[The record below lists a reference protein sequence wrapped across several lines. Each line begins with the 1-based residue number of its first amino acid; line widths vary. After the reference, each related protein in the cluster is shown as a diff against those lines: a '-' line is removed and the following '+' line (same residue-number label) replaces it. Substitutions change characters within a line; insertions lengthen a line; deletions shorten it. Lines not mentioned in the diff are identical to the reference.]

1 MSPVITKAESAISQG
16 FIDDI
21 SHRLSGNNLVRRT
34 LPAMGRL
41 HIDRKLP
48 FLCIYRRPLKRNDNG
63 TDQLI
68 KGEASYL
75 IASAAPKYKT
85 GISSLIKAVLDVCSP
100 GPGAFLIIEIWSKES
115 PDYIVDP
122 EEGRMAPSFRIKV
135 PSSRLPVETIEA
147 IEKALKQISVS
158 KKQSKVSTQYTRRP
172 WPEGLPSL
180 LTADEIQKNNCYMVG
195 IEISPIYRDPDSGEI
210 FPLVLKAIHR
220 GISTAFKK
228 GEYEFSRKRTS
239 TSPVSYK
246 ALGRRAMVK
255 AVWEVD
261 QKLAEITNAMDFLMH
276 VTPVNMEPSWRIF
289 KENSFQ
295 KNPVFFYRPVSFD
308 PSLLKRKLYDI
319 PFDRIED
326 PALSS
331 LFHNKLVEME
341 MKFSM
346 VRDRNT
352 RNFFFGSMQLYG
364 EISDE
369 LLELAIT
376 ILKKISPR
384 SRDKGSK
391 KRINARLF
399 AERAREEIDLY
410 REVFPGIKS
419 NVQIRED
426 IAGLMVSH
434 GNLLI
439 GKGLQIPESRMEALI
454 QHEVGTHVLTYVN
467 GLKQPFKQLHG
478 GLAGSDELQEGLAV
492 LAEYLVG
499 GLSPPRFRLLAGRVV
514 AAHMLIQG
522 SSFQNTFRELY
533 ITHGFAQRTAYMLTA
548 RIYRSGGFTKDAVY
562 LRGLVELLKYLRGG
576 GDLEPLFVG
585 KFSLDDVSII
595 NELQL
600 RKVLQ
605 PAILS
610 PQYLSNPQ
618 SLSLL
623 EDLKKGKHIFNLI

>member
-1 MSPVITKAESAISQG
+1 M
-16 FIDDI
+16 
-21 SHRLSGNNLVRRT
+21 VRRT
-34 LPAMGRL
+34 LPALGRL

-48 FLCIYRRPLKRNDNG
+48 FLCIYRRPLRRNDKG

-75 IASAAPKYKT
+75 IASAAPKYKA
-85 GISSLIKAVLDVCSP
+85 GISSLIRSVLEVCSP
-100 GPGAFLIIEIWSKES
+100 GPGAFLMIEIWSKDS

-122 EEGRMAPSFRIKV
+122 EEGRMAPSFRILV

-147 IEKALKQISVS
+147 MEKGLKQISVS
-158 KKQSKVSTQYTRRP
+158 KKRSKVSTEYTQKP
-172 WPEGLPSL
+172 WPENLPSL
-180 LTADEIQKNNCYMVG
+180 LTSSDVHKNNCYQVG
-195 IEISPIYRDPDSGEI
+195 IEVSPIYRDPKTHEI
-210 FPLVLKAIHR
+210 YPLVLKAIHR
-220 GISTAFKK
+220 GMSMAFKK
-228 GEYEFSRKRTS
+228 GAFEFSRKRTS

-246 ALGRRAMVK
+246 SLGRRAMVK
-255 AVWEVD
+255 SVWEVD
-261 QKLAEITNAMDFLMH
+261 QKLAEISNAMDFLMH
-276 VTPVNMEPSWRIF
+276 VTPVNMEQSWRKF
-289 KENSFQ
+289 KEGRFQ
-295 KNPVFFYRPVSFD
+295 RDPVFFYRPVTFD
-308 PSLLKRKLYDI
+308 PSLLKRKLYEI

-331 LFHNKLVEME
+331 LFHNKLVELE

-369 LLELAIT
+369 LLELSMT
-376 ILKKISPR
+376 ILKKVSSR
-384 SRDKGSK
+384 SREKSG
-391 KRINARLF
+391 KRMIEAQDF
-399 AERAREEIDLY
+399 AARAREEIALY

-419 NVQIRED
+419 RALIRGD
-426 IAGLMVSH
+426 IAGLMVSR
-434 GNLLI
+434 GDLLI
-439 GKGLQIPESRMEALI
+439 SKGLRIPESRMEALI

-467 GLKQPFKQLHG
+467 GINQPFKQLYT
-478 GLAGSDELQEGLAV
+478 GLSRSDELQEGLAV

-514 AAHMLIQG
+514 AAHLLIEG
-522 SSFQNTFRELY
+522 SSFNNTFRELHL
-533 ITHGFAQRTAYMLTA
+533 THGFAQRTAYMITA

-562 LRGLVELLKYLRGG
+562 LRGLGNLLNYLRNGG
-576 GDLEPLFVG
+576 KLEPLLVG

-600 RKVLQ
+600 RKVLH
-605 PAILS
+605 PALLK

-618 SLSLL
+618 SRLLL
-623 EDLKKGKHIFNLI
+623 EELTKGKLIFNLI